1 MLPILMTDDVTATQA
16 HSRDHVLTL
25 LISAPDRPGLVAG
38 VAGALFEHDANILEA
53 DQHDDQGTGMFFQR
67 IRFEIAAGGVPRL
80 RAAMEDLGARL
91 GLDWSM
97 RDQGDLRKVA
107 ILVSREEHCLY
118 DLLVRHRS
126 GELRCDIRLI
136 ISNHEILAPV
146 AAQFGVPFHLV
157 PVTEG
162 TIARAEEIEQ
172 RLLTAAGIDLVV
184 LARYMR
190 ILSPAFVDRW
200 QGRAINIHHSFLPA
214 FVGARPYHQA
224 HDRGVKLI
232 GATAH
237 YVTTVLDDGPIIDQD
252 VSRASHRDSVED
264 LIRRGRDVE
273 RTVLARA
280 VRWHLEDRVLVQGN
294 RTVVFR

>member
-1 MLPILMTDDVTATQA
+1 MLPNLMTHDALA
-16 HSRDHVLTL
+16 APHHPRDHVLTL

-38 VAGALFEHDANILEA
+38 VAGALYEHDANILEA

-67 IRFEIAAGGVPRL
+67 IRFEIGAAGMAGI
-80 RAAMEDLGARL
+80 RAAMDDLGGRL

-97 RDQGDLRKVA
+97 RDRADLRKVA
-107 ILVSREEHCLY
+107 IYVSREDHCLY

-126 GELRCDIRLI
+126 GELPCDIRLI
-136 ISNHEILAPV
+136 ISNHETLAPV

-157 PVTEG
+157 PVTED
-162 TIARAEEIEQ
+162 TVARAEETQ
-172 RLLTAAGIDLVV
+172 QGLLAAAGIDLIV

-190 ILSPAFVDRW
+190 ILTPGFVERW